1 MDFEKWMVVSVD
13 RSGARADVSNIW
25 KTAPSVLN
33 KIGNMCGQTVSSRYF
48 GYFFNNNHTHKKSV
62 GIAVAFSTFILE
74 GRIKTAFLWRR
85 EKGNMIKMVEIN
97 FLSNDSLL

>member
-48 GYFFNNNHTHKKSV
+48 GYFFNNNHTHTKKCRNCC
-62 GIAVAFSTFILE
+62 GFFYLY
-74 GRIKTAFLWRR
+74 FRR
-85 EKGNMIKMVEIN
+85 KN
-97 FLSNDSLL
+97 

>member
-25 KTAPSVLN
+25 KTSPSVLN

-48 GYFFNNNHTHKKSV
+48 GYFFNNNHIHKKSV

-74 GRIKTAFLWRR
+74 GRIKTGHFSGG
-85 EKGNMIKMVEIN
+85 EKKEI
-97 FLSNDSLL
+97 